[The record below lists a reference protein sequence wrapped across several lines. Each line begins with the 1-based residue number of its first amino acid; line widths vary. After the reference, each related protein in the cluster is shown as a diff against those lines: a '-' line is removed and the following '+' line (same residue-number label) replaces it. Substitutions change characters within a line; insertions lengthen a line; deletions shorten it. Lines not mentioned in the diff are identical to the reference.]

1 MISDLRLSKQV
12 SPIEC
17 AVEMMECINK
27 SLRDLLIDHQN
38 DPTLAVSQLTMKIQ
52 GIVDAAVNGG
62 TTKYE
67 EAFLCD
73 DYLKMNPNDLHLVE
87 KLKNLMAD
95 QVPVLE
101 VALSVHRMKV
111 SPDLLPLHERLE
123 ECFQKMQVHIESK
136 YGKRATD
143 LRFERDPMVILRK
156 SILSTPHMSTDNR
169 LSETSMGS
177 SE

>member
-1 MISDLRLSKQV
+1 
-12 SPIEC
+12 
-17 AVEMMECINK
+17 MMENINK
-27 SLRDLLIDHQN
+27 GLRDLLIEHQH
-38 DPTLAVSQLTMKIQ
+38 DPTLATSQLTMKIQ

-67 EAFLCD
+67 EAFLVNE
-73 DYLKMNPNDLHLVE
+73 YLEMNPDDVHSVE
-87 KLKNLMAD
+87 KLQNLIAD
-95 QVPVLE
+95 QIPVLE

-111 SPDLLPLHERLE
+111 SSDLHPLHERLE
-123 ECFQKMQVHIESK
+123 ECFLKMQSHVESK